1 MVGPPKPGRKKR
13 AGEGE
18 GQGEGEGEGA
28 RERSC
33 FTKLPIQYAGA
44 NALGW
49 GAVPRLSST
58 LAKERE

>member
-13 AGEGE
+13 AGE
-18 GQGEGEGEGA
+18 GEGEGEGA

>member
-13 AGEGE
+13 E
-18 GQGEGEGEGA
+18 GEGEGEGA